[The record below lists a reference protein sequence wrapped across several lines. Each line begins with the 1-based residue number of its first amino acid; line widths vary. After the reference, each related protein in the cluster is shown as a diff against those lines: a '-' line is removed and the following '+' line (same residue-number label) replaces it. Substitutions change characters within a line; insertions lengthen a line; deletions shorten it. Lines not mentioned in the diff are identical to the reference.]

1 MCRVLFCQWFAH
13 CRFNG
18 SGCATKNEPQESVKS
33 KRLGAFSM
41 PLCTGFP
48 GKPPCSAPRVA
59 NLTAAPTGIGCR
71 CEHGSE
77 KSLKTE
83 QKGHVHAD
91 ALCVSLRTG
100 ALSIFRSPNRTHW
113 RAQQAGVLLPGMGI
127 GQPPPSSQTSKHP
140 GAYGGALADFGHNP
154 GTIRLTRGQS
164 IRYNRAGPHAD
175 GRAIRSTFGVSAG
188 NGTAFASPRQRQR
201 VHLPDRPPFASD
213 RIMGRSFAAATR
225 FSTEPMDA
233 APRMGIGFHGRAGE

>member
-1 MCRVLFCQWFAH
+1 MCMQTPYAFRCGPARFPYSAAQIGRIGEHNRQAFC
-13 CRFNG
+13 CRG
-18 SGCATKNEPQESVKS
+18 WE
-33 KRLGAFSM
+33 
-41 PLCTGFP
+41 
-48 GKPPCSAPRVA
+48 
-59 NLTAAPTGIGCR
+59 
-71 CEHGSE
+71 
-77 KSLKTE
+77 
-83 QKGHVHAD
+83 
-91 ALCVSLRTG
+91 
-100 ALSIFRSPNRTHW
+100 
-113 RAQQAGVLLPGMGI
+113 I

-164 IRYNRAGPHAD
+164 FRYNRAGPHAD